1 MNYHLSRQLRQVHS
15 KTITVKRKELYTFKI
30 DLLLWIFI
38 YPPLHQSLCW
48 LLQLVEAKEG
58 DVSAA
63 ANLATANVA
72 VADMEA
78 AVTNVAEGRV
88 RRVSAFNLKQKLHS

>member
-1 MNYHLSRQLRQVHS
+1 MNYHLSRQLRQAHS
-15 KTITVKRKELYTFKI
+15 KTITVNTFKI

-88 RRVSAFNLKQKLHS
+88 RRVSAFNLKHKLHS